1 MTQAAAQPSPSRSAW
16 IISPLWDLLYIVAT
30 PVVIVPVVLLLY
42 ERVFSPEQISLFVM
56 AFATLGH
63 HLPGFMRAYGDRE
76 LFERFKWRF
85 VLIPPLALALAAV
98 FSLPALLTT
107 PFAQWRSD
115 PSTLASQPAWHG
127 LELVLFLWATWHG
140 LMQTYGFMRIYDVKR
155 GVHSAAAAR
164 FDLALCVAIF
174 TAGVVMSDA
183 RMAGLMEILWQTGV
197 PTFPPDALAIVRQIV
212 MTTTLALIAV
222 YVFYQ
227 FASSSG
233 SQPGGV
239 NWVKLLLAASTGL
252 LYWFAG
258 LVTTNLIIGVALFEI
273 FHAVQY
279 FAIVWVYNRN
289 RARRVGGDFGPLGF
303 LFRDRWTALG
313 LYLAAIA
320 AFGGLRLYTDGVHH
334 ELTQRILLAVFT
346 ASTLLHYYYDGFI
359 WKISERR
366 TQVDLADTGTA
377 RFEQIRV
384 PALVHA
390 AKWAALL
397 LVVAWLAGLER
408 RVEDLPRARA
418 EIDAQLAAW
427 FPKLPEVETRVGR
440 YKLDTEHDTPGA
452 IAIAEHVV
460 HMRPRNHAAHADLGK
475 AFLADRQFAKAQECF
490 ERALELS
497 PRRWEYHDFL
507 AAALEGQENYAAAV
521 EQYRLALALAP
532 EQSQLRTSLVLAL
545 VQAGESANALA
556 EAETLVA
563 QAGQSWRAQM
573 AVGAARFAARDYA
586 GALGPL
592 AEAVRIAPLQA
603 GPHYRL
609 GCAQFYAGD
618 SQAAETSLEEAIRLD
633 PKYGMAHFQLGMV
646 HLHAGRYEPAARSYE
661 ACTKLLPDFAEA
673 YSDLGA
679 AWHALDRL
687 DQAAA
692 AYRQAIDRAPK
703 LAKAHY
709 NLGLVLLAQGEMDDA
724 RRHVAQAQS
733 LGQAPSPEV
742 RAALGL

>member
-1 MTQAAAQPSPSRSAW
+1 MSQAATPPSPYRSAW
-16 IISPLWDLLYIVAT
+16 IISPLWDLIYIVAT
-30 PVVIVPVVLLLY
+30 PLVIVPVVLLLH

-85 VLIPPLALALAAV
+85 VLIPPLALAVAAV
-98 FSLPALLTT
+98 FSLPALWTT
-107 PFAQWRSD
+107 PASQWRGD
-115 PSTLASQPAWHG
+115 PSLLTAQPSWHG
-127 LELVLFLWATWHG
+127 LELVLFFWATWHG
-140 LMQTYGFMRIYDVKR
+140 LMQTYGFMRIYDLKR
-155 GVHSAAAAR
+155 GVTSAGAAR

-183 RMAGLMEILWQTGV
+183 RMASLMETLWQSGV
-197 PTFPPDALAIVRQIV
+197 PPFPPDALATVRQIV
-212 MTTTLALIAV
+212 ATGTLSLIAV

-227 FASSSG
+227 FGSTSG
-233 SQPGGV
+233 QSGAI
-239 NWVKLLLAASTGL
+239 NWVKLLLAGTTGL

-289 RARRVGGDFGPLGF
+289 RVRRVGGEFGPLGF
-303 LFRDRWTALG
+303 LFRDHWAALG
-313 LYLAAIA
+313 MYLAAIA

-359 WKISERR
+359 WKVSERR
-366 TQVDLADTGTA
+366 TQVDLAANGTA

-384 PALVHA
+384 PAIVHA

-397 LVVAWLAGLER
+397 LGVAWLAGLER
-408 RVEDLPRARA
+408 RVEDLPRVRA
-418 EIDAQLAAW
+418 EIDAQLASW
-427 FPKLPEVETRVGR
+427 FPKLPEVETRVAR
-440 YKLDTEHDTPGA
+440 YKLDQGHDMPGA

-460 HMRPRNHAAHADLGK
+460 HMRPRSHAAHADLGK
-475 AFLADRQFAKAQECF
+475 AFLDDRQFAKAQQCF

-507 AAALEGQENYAAAV
+507 AAALEGQEEYDQAI
-521 EQYRLALALAP
+521 EHYRKALVLAP
-532 EQSQLRTSLVLAL
+532 EQGQLRTSLVLAL
-545 VQAGESANALA
+545 VQVGDSKAALA
-556 EAETLVA
+556 ESGTLIA

-573 AVGAARFAARDYA
+573 AVGAARFAAQDYT

-592 AEAVRIAPLQA
+592 AEAARIAPLQA

-618 SQAAETSLEEAIRLD
+618 SKAAEASLEEAIRLD
-633 PKYGMAHFQLGMV
+633 PKHGMAHFQLGMV
-646 HLHAGRYEPAARSYE
+646 HLHAERYEPAARYYE
-661 ACTKLLPDFAEA
+661 ACTKLLPDFANA

-679 AWHALDRL
+679 AYHALGRL
-687 DQAAA
+687 SQAAA

-724 RRHVAQAQS
+724 RRHVAEAQS